1 MVIKEIRVPS
11 LDGAENVGVIE
22 VYIGVGDS
30 IEIESPL
37 ISLESDK
44 AVMDIPSPVSGRV
57 KEVKISEGDTVNAG
71 DLIAMAEVDEAQVSP
86 EKSES
91 PAENKQTPADKSEE
105 VETKPGVSTGKEG
118 KPSPGTTKTVNLPV
132 NAQTMGSVSHASPSV
147 RGLARELGL
156 DLSNVTG
163 TGPRGRIQRD
173 DVTDLVKS
181 VMKGSTSTTQGG
193 AFGLPPIPE
202 ENYAAFGEVESIA
215 LSRIKRISGSHL
227 HRNWLGVPHVTQ
239 FEDAD
244 ITELENFRQSL
255 NREGAQQGK
264 TKLSPLIFI
273 LKAAIQT
280 LKEFPDFNSSLNS
293 DGASITHKKYMN
305 IGIAVDTES
314 GLVVPVIKNAD
325 TKGIR
330 NLADE
335 LADLSTRARTGTL
348 KPDEM
353 KGSSFT
359 ISSLG
364 GIGGTYFTPIVNAP
378 EVAILGIS
386 RSAMKPVWNGA
397 EFTPRLIL
405 PFSVSY
411 DHRVIDGAQGAKFAA
426 YFASIIGDIRRA
438 LL

>member
-1 MVIKEIRVPS
+1 MVIKEIRVPP
-11 LDGAENVGVIE
+11 LDGAENVGVVE
-22 VYIGVGDS
+22 VYISVGDS

-44 AVMDIPSPVSGRV
+44 AVMDIPSPISGKV
-57 KEVKISEGDTVNAG
+57 KEVKISEGDTVNTG
-71 DLIAMAEVDEAQVSP
+71 DLIAMAEVDEAQASP

-91 PAENKQTPADKSEE
+91 AAEKKQSPVEKGEE
-105 VETKPGVSTGKEG
+105 VETKPGKSPEKEG
-118 KPSPGTTKTVNLPV
+118 KPSPGTAETVNLPV
-132 NAQTMGSVSHASPSV
+132 NAQAMGSPSHASPSV
-147 RGLARELGL
+147 RGLARELGI

-163 TGPRGRIQRD
+163 TGPKGRIRRD

-181 VMKGSTSTTQGG
+181 VMKGSTSATQGG
-193 AFGLPPIPE
+193 ASGLPPIPE
-202 ENYAAFGEVESIA
+202 EDYAAFGEVESIA
-215 LSRIKRISGSHL
+215 LSRIKKISGSRL

-244 ITELENFRQSL
+244 ITELESFRQSL
-255 NREGAQQGK
+255 NREGAKQGR

-273 LKAAIQT
+273 LKAAIHT
-280 LKEFPDFNSSLNS
+280 LREFPDFNSSLNS
-293 DGASITHKKYMN
+293 DGASITHKKYVN
-305 IGIAVDTES
+305 IGIAVDTEG

-325 TKGIR
+325 TRGIR

-335 LADLSTRARTGTL
+335 LTDLSTRARAGTL

-353 KGSSFT
+353 KGPTFT

-386 RSAMKPVWNGA
+386 RSAMRPVWNGT

-411 DHRVIDGAQGAKFAA
+411 DHRVIDGAQGARFAA